1 MNTFNFT
8 QAQTALST
16 QSNEFAKVFTAHAT
30 KIAAAQQ
37 NWLQSQADT
46 VKAQFEQLTTNK
58 DLAANAQSIQN
69 NVQPA
74 AESMIKHAQ
83 QLFNLTL
90 AAQKE
95 LTAKVQDS
103 YQAFAIEANTVVDA
117 GIKKMP
123 NEGEPFVGMAKNAS
137 QSIVSVFEQVA
148 THVKTAQ
155 TNYETQVAKLFD
167 NALTAV
173 TTPIATVA
181 VKPTVKKAA

>member
-8 QAQTALST
+8 QAQSTLSA

-37 NWLQSQADT
+37 SWLQNQADT
-46 VKAQFEQLTTNK
+46 AKAQFEQLTTTK
-58 DLAANAQSIQN
+58 DLAVATQTIQN
-69 NVQPA
+69 NIQPA
-74 AESMIKHAQ
+74 AEAMIKHAQ

-90 AAQKE
+90 EAQKE

-103 YQAFAIEANTVVDA
+103 YHAFAVEANTAIDA
-117 GIKKMP
+117 SIKQMP

-137 QSIVSVFEQVA
+137 QSIVSVLEQVA
-148 THVKTAQ
+148 SHVKTAQ
-155 TNYETQVAKLFD
+155 TNYEAQIAKLFD

-173 TTPIATVA
+173 ATPIVPVTT
-181 VKPTVKKAA
+181 KPAAKKAA